1 MKAAGTSLRRA
12 FFWCLGFLSLEGLL
26 FGSSLILYDF
36 DVRSGRRWHPLAL
49 GRRSQVLQLALLPTS
64 PERTAS

>member
-1 MKAAGTSLRRA
+1 
-12 FFWCLGFLSLEGLL
+12 LSLEGLL

-36 DVRSGRRWHPLAL
+36 DVRSGRTWNPLAL
-49 GRRSQVLQLALLPTS
+49 GRRSQVLELALLPAS